1 MPEEI
6 EVKFRLIDRVDL
18 VRQLEAADAELLYDE
33 TFEDNIILD
42 RRGEL
47 KTRGAVLRVR
57 RFGRYVLVTYKGAL
71 RFESGVKRREE
82 VQTSVESFDRAI
94 ALFGALGY
102 KPVFRYQK
110 YREVWRLKETEVVLD
125 RTPIGNFFEIEGSMA
140 FIKDVVELLGL
151 RLEDAVKLSY
161 VDLYRQERRTR
172 AELPEHMVFDP
183 EDLPG
188 R

>member
-18 VRQLEAADAELLYDE
+18 VRRLEKAGAELLYDE

-57 RFGRYVLVTYKGAL
+57 RFGRYVLVTYKGAAT
-71 RFESGVKRREE
+71 FETGVKRREE
-82 VQTSVESFDRAI
+82 VQTGIESFDGAI
-94 ALFGALGY
+94 ALFGALGF

-110 YREVWRLKETEVVLD
+110 FREVWRLRGTEVVLD
-125 RTPIGNFFEIEGSMA
+125 RTPIGHFFEIEGTMDL
-140 FIKDVVELLGL
+140 IKEVVGLLHL
-151 RLEDAVKLSY
+151 RFEDAVKLSY
-161 VDLYRQERRTR
+161 VDLYRHERRTR

-188 R
+188 

>member
-6 EVKFRLIDRVDL
+6 EVKFRLLDRFDL
-18 VRQLEAADAELLYDE
+18 VGRLEKAGAELLYEE

-57 RFGRYVLVTYKGAL
+57 RFGRYVLVTFKGPTVY
-71 RFESGVKRREE
+71 EGTVKRREE
-82 VQTSVESFDRAI
+82 VQTGVESFEVAI
-94 ALFGALGY
+94 ALFGALGF

-110 YREVWRLKETEVVLD
+110 YREVWRLRGTEVVLD
-125 RTPIGNFFEIEGSMA
+125 RTPIGHFFEIEGTMDL
-140 FIKDVVELLGL
+140 IREVVNLLGL
-151 RLEDAVKLSY
+151 RFEDAVKQSY
-161 VDLYRQERRTR
+161 IDLYRHERRTR